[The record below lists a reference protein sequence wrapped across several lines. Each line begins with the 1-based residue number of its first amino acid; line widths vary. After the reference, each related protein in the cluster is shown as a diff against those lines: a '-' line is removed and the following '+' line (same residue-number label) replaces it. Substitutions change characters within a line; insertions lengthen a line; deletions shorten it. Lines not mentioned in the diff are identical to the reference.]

1 MSNVKS
7 WIDKQTG
14 DMWFSDGSREVKAD
28 PLVVEGMW
36 TLEKQRTK
44 TLTDEIGR
52 LSKIVER
59 EGDDQLTKAGF
70 KVEFP
75 MRQAM
80 LSIRQKQGFKNDDG
94 SYHFE
99 LVEVASV
106 PVFVWP
112 MPTSEGLFV
121 VEHQDGTVQ
130 RVQPDL
136 LTFLDSKELFDQYDW
151 NDNETV
157 RQIDVKESYL
167 VRHMVNMS
175 GKKQSDVSEEMGKNR
190 NYITATVSRGNSPS
204 ALNLTKLAKA
214 CGYRLSLEGHGE
226 SITIVEG

>member
-1 MSNVKS
+1 M
-7 WIDKQTG
+7 
-14 DMWFSDGSREVKAD
+14 E
-28 PLVVEGMW
+28 
-36 TLEKQRTK
+36 
-44 TLTDEIGR
+44 
-52 LSKIVER
+52 
-59 EGDDQLTKAGF
+59 GF

-75 MRQAM
+75 RRQAM

-130 RVQPDL
+130 RVQPDS
-136 LTFLDSKELFDQYDW
+136 LTFLGSRELFDQYSWHD
-151 NDNETV
+151 DKV
-157 RQIDVKESYL
+157 RQIEVKESNL

-175 GKKQSDVSEEMGKNR
+175 GKAQSSVGEEMGKNR
-190 NYITATVSRGNSPS
+190 NYVTATVSRESSPS
-204 ALNLTKLAKA
+204 ALNLSKLAKA